1 MFNNTSE
8 VAKLKQQAFLISTK
22 KTDSNDRLFS
32 FSKFISFLITL
43 LFVITFLGS
52 FNYAL
57 AETPSTNVQDAQS
70 QELPAVWKNK
80 ISKLAKNISKSRQS
94 LTSNRESIF
103 DDPFKTK
110 QFANK
115 LENYRSSLS
124 KVPASNDPLLI
135 TTTEDLLT
143 LEKEFAEANS
153 VKGKAVTSQS
163 PSPKTAVTKPIK
175 QVTKSTTPES
185 TAPPKGKQLV
195 SGQKVQVSK
204 LIRDMK
210 NVYSSIKI
218 EGPSDLQSASVVNKY
233 KAAVDK
239 YTTALKRYKEYTGS
253 PLVIDA
259 FQTYKALRTKLST
272 EFKRAQSQLA
282 KLGNPAKLMAAVD
295 AKQQGINAPKW
306 LPAPFSEE
314 DIQAWVKQTKE
325 IKKTAAD
332 VTAEVQRISAATNLD
347 LTGGKYGVQRANS
360 MLHWANKAVRDSD
373 AALSETEMQLNH
385 QFQFQNKH
393 ELPYFRKLNP
403 DNEKDRANAFL
414 QEGSEGRIFVRL
426 DKQLAMAESFAA
438 FEQATKGNIS
448 AEKQARVDEV
458 IALRKKYS
466 EDRIKAVGISKL
478 PKPASNDVKMLA
490 IAKDIIEKPDY
501 EMGQHGPIVLTTKE
515 IVTREQEVSRD
526 TIKDVEISLSG
537 KLTWSG
543 TRETWQYKWQEFK
556 FVTPIKDNSGEWY
569 IWWITA
575 KNYSS
580 GASTTPLN
588 EWVSGRTTKGSLI
601 LEENFNK

>member
-8 VAKLKQQAFLISTK
+8 VAKVKQQVVLISTK
-22 KTDSNDRLFS
+22 KTDSNDCLFS
-32 FSKFISFLITL
+32 FSKFVAFLITL
-43 LFVITFLGS
+43 FFVFTFLGT
-52 FNYAL
+52 FNSAL

-94 LTSNRESIF
+94 LTDNRESIF
-103 DDPFKTK
+103 NDPFKTK

-135 TTTEDLLT
+135 TTTKDLLT

-153 VKGKAVTSQS
+153 GKGKAVTTQTT
-163 PSPKTAVTKPIK
+163 SPKTAVTKSTTP
-175 QVTKSTTPES
+175 QSTTPES

-195 SGQKVQVSK
+195 SGQKVQVNK

-210 NVYSSIKI
+210 NVHNSIKT

-253 PLVIDA
+253 PLVIEA
-259 FQTYKALRTKLST
+259 LQTYKALRSRLST

-306 LPAPFSEE
+306 LPAPFSQE
-314 DIQAWVKQTKE
+314 DIQAWVKQIKE

-414 QEGSEGRIFVRL
+414 QEGSEGRIFERL

-438 FEQATKGNIS
+438 FEQATKGKIS

-526 TIKDVEISLSG
+526 TIKDVDISLSG

-556 FVTPIKDNSGEWY
+556 FATPIKDKSGDWY